1 MGASQN
7 DDTTSAADAARI
19 VAMACDGGDE
29 ALIDG
34 LVAIG
39 HPLTPGYSHPEYPFE
54 GRVPDH

>member
-54 GRVPDH
+54 

>member
-7 DDTTSAADAARI
+7 DDTTSA
-19 VAMACDGGDE
+19 GDE

-39 HPLTPGYSHPEYPFE
+39 HPLTPGYSHPEYPIE